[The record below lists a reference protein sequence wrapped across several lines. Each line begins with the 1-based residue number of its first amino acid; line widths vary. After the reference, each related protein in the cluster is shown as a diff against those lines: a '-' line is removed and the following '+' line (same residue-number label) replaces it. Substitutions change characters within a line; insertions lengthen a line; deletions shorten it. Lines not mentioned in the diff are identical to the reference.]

1 MFRFNLAIDTINKG
15 LAILNEGTHFP
26 IHHIPMT
33 STTINET
40 TKEGLL
46 V

>member
-1 MFRFNLAIDTINKG
+1 MFRFNFAISTINKG

-26 IHHIPMT
+26 IQYVPMT
-33 STTINET
+33 STIINET